1 MPIKDQLA
9 KGARRLSIAIGV
21 AMLLFLL
28 GIFNGVGYNINSI
41 SERITPSPDRT
52 FADVYVFFDAT
63 YNPLLYPFYW
73 LTGMGHISENFTSS
87 YPLFIRPNTIPYG
100 FGWLTQQERYDS
112 YTTYMAT
119 RSIYGNLATLLL
131 VTVVIEAA
139 KQRLLYVVLFSGVVG
154 FWAGGVLGTFIGLLL
169 GSIAITAYKL
179 KFANTNPFHMPAPL
193 KRNEQSH
200 GQENCR
206 YSIFNPSNRKFP

>member
-1 MPIKDQLA
+1 MPTKDQLA
-9 KGARRLSIAIGV
+9 RVVRRLSIAIGV

-41 SERITPSPDRT
+41 SERISPSPDRT

-63 YNPLLYPFYW
+63 YNPILYPFYW
-73 LTGMGHISENFTSS
+73 LTGMGHTAENFTSS
-87 YPLFIRPNTIPYG
+87 YPLFIRPNTIPFG
-100 FGWLTQQERYDS
+100 FGWLSQQERYDS
-112 YTTYMAT
+112 YTMHMAT
-119 RSIYGNLATLLL
+119 RNMYGNLATLLL
-131 VTVVIEAA
+131 VAVIIEAA

-169 GSIAITAYKL
+169 SSIAIIVYKL
-179 KFANTNPFHMPAPL
+179 KFANANPVHMPAPL

-200 GQENCR
+200 G
-206 YSIFNPSNRKFP
+206 